1 MNIHSAERSRRSLR
15 LSGYDYGQPGA
26 YFVTVCTQGRECLF
40 GDVVD
45 GEMVLSTL
53 GKIVDEEW
61 ARTPKIRREIELD
74 AFQVMPNH
82 IHGIVVITGESNSS
96 RNRGLGADVGA
107 HGRAPL
113 QGNRGSG
120 LWRPP
125 KSLGSFIAG
134 FKSAVTKRINIV
146 RGEPGRSVWQ
156 RNYFEHVI
164 RNESELDVIRSYIVN
179 NPVNWNKDSLNP
191 NCHHPQ
197 AKPKEQQHG
206 SARTD

>member
-1 MNIHSAERSRRSLR
+1 MSDLVPANLNIHSTNRSRHSLR
-15 LSGYDYGQPGA
+15 LSGYDYGRPGA

-45 GEMVLSTL
+45 GEMVLSTF
-53 GKIVDEEW
+53 GQIVAEEW

-82 IHGIVVITGESNSS
+82 IHGIVVITGASNSS
-96 RNRGLGADVGA
+96 HDRGLGADVGA

-113 QGNRGSG
+113 QDNRGSG

-156 RNYFEHVI
+156 RNYFERII
-164 RNESELDVIRSYIVN
+164 RNEKELDSIRFYISQ
-179 NPVNWNKDSLNP
+179 NPAKWRLDRENPSL
-191 NCHHPQ
+191 
-197 AKPKEQQHG
+197 
-206 SARTD
+206 R